1 MKRAI
6 SILLSVCLCV
16 SLAFAAMGC
25 AGADTLPSNPSDNFV
40 FLVEVSI
47 NPNAWLYLDA
57 GQNILSLEC
66 QNDDAEK
73 VYNDLRS
80 TVVGMP
86 LNTGLRLML
95 DTCKQADCLTDD
107 STIAVNVVKAENMDT
122 LPEVLNT
129 VNQVSRDFLAASQ
142 LQAQVSIS
150 QFGEKLTEEYL
161 DSIAPSVPDDSGNT
175 DATTG
180 TTAVPTTQ
188 PTTAPTTAPTTK
200 PTEAPEPV
208 LPELIDM
215 DAEYIGEVE
224 YRTIVVKKSNKLEVW
239 SMNFLTEE
247 DGTGSY
253 GVHVY
258 TYEKGAGNGFTPT
271 LEYKGN
277 TYYEA
282 GGTGGGWGTYSVE
295 DNSLVLTGDDDEALK
310 MKLGMTA
317 DKDLVVV
324 SVTDGNGF
332 YKVGTILEAIEY

>member
-1 MKRAI
+1 MKRII
-6 SILLSVCLCV
+6 SLTLALCLCFA
-16 SLAFAAMGC
+16 LAACGTGSPEPTS
-25 AGADTLPSNPSDNFV
+25 AGAAYDSVIEITINPSARLF
-40 FLVEVSI
+40 
-47 NPNAWLYLDA
+47 LDA
-57 GQNILSLEC
+57 TQVIQNVEC
-66 QNDDAEK
+66 LNEDAEK
-73 VYNDLRS
+73 IYENLKTGIVGLSLNDGLHMMLS
-80 TVVGMP
+80 VVQNSG
-86 LNTGLRLML
+86 
-95 DTCKQADCLTDD
+95 KLTDE
-107 STIAVNVVKAENMDT
+107 STIAINVVKAEQEDT
-122 LPEVLNT
+122 VAKILTTATET
-129 VNQVSRDFLAASQ
+129 TRDFLELYAPNAQ
-142 LQAQVSIS
+142 LSLS
-150 QFGEKLTEEYL
+150 KFGNELTEEEL
-161 DSIAPSVPDDSGNT
+161 DTLLPDSGNDQT
-175 DATTG
+175 EPSDPTSQ
-180 TTAVPTTQ
+180 PTTQ
-188 PTTAPTTAPTTK
+188 PTTAPTTKPTTK

-224 YRTIVVKKSNKLEVW
+224 YRTIVVKKSSKLEVW
-239 SMNFLTEE
+239 SMSFLTEE

-295 DNSLVLTGDDDEALK
+295 DNYLVLTGDDDEALK